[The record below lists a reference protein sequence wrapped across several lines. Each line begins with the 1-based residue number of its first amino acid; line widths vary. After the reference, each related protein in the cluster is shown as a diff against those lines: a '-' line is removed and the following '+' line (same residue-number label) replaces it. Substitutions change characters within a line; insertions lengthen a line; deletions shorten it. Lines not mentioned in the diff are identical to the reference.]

1 MLASWPCPGPA
12 GIADELATAFD
23 RGRSA
28 RLLIVPALFEEMNRT
43 RRFLTE
49 TQRRLD
55 AAGVDTFLPDLP
67 GCNESLLAFSAQSL
81 GSWRDAMADAA
92 RHFRATHVLA
102 VRGGALV
109 FPAALPGWVLEPVK
123 GASIL
128 RQLLRARVLAAR
140 EAGLTADSADLLETG
155 RVRGLE
161 LAGYRLG
168 AALVA
173 GLDAAVPE
181 DAMSEDRGQ
190 RVIRQSELGT
200 GALWLR
206 SEPGEDPAQS
216 AALAAIIAAEIANET
231 AA

>member
-1 MLASWPCPGPA
+1 MLE
-12 GIADELATAFD
+12 ELAVAFD
-23 RGRSA
+23 RDRAA

-43 RRFLTE
+43 RRFLVE
-49 TQRRLD
+49 TQRALD
-55 AAGVDTFLPDLP
+55 AAGIDSFLPDLP
-67 GCNESLLAFSAQSL
+67 GCNESLQAFSAQSL

-92 RHFRATHVLA
+92 RHFRAAHVLA

-109 FPAALPGWVLEPVK
+109 FPTSLPGWVLEPVK

-128 RQLLRARVLAAR
+128 RQLLRARVLSAR
-140 EAGLTADSADLLETG
+140 EAGLKEDSAELLETG
-155 RVRGLE
+155 RNNGLE

-173 GLDAAVPE
+173 GLDAAVPQDE
-181 DAMSEDRGQ
+181 GQ
-190 RVIRQSELGT
+190 RVIRQSELGA

-216 AALAAIIAAEIANET
+216 AALARIIAAEIA
-231 AA
+231 A

>member
-1 MLASWPCPGPA
+1 MLATWPCPASA
-12 GIADELATAFD
+12 GILQEMAVAFD
-23 RGRSA
+23 RGRPQ

-43 RRFLTE
+43 RRFLAE
-49 TQRRLD
+49 TQRALD
-55 AAGVDTFLPDLP
+55 AAGVDSFLPDLP
-67 GCNESLLAFSAQSL
+67 GCNESPQVFSAQSL
-81 GSWRDAMADAA
+81 GSWRDAMVAAA

-102 VRGGALV
+102 LRGGALV
-109 FPAALPGWVLEPVK
+109 FPTVLPGWVLEPVK

-140 EAGLTADSADLLETG
+140 EAGLAEDSADLLATG
-155 RVRGLE
+155 RNHGLE

-181 DAMSEDRGQ
+181 DEGQ
-190 RVIRQSELGT
+190 RVIRQSELGS

-206 SEPGEDPAQS
+206 SEPGEDPGQS
-216 AALAAIIAAEIANET
+216 AALARIIASEIA
-231 AA
+231 A